1 MPGSPESANRTP
13 MNTKRHGIAQRALG
27 LAIFLFGLQAGCEL
41 ACPLRAAAQTAD
53 EIVVKVLAARG
64 GLEKTKAVHSE
75 RITGTIYFNAEM
87 YGPFLAEFKRPGK
100 MHNEVTIQNRTV
112 VRSFNGKDAGW
123 VTNPFAGKDTPE
135 PMSADEIKDAV
146 NEADFD
152 GPLVDA
158 KAKGNVI
165 ELSGTEKVEGRDA
178 YILKVTH
185 KDGQISS
192 YSFDAKSFLLARWS
206 GADTVN
212 GEAVTRETYFH
223 DYREV
228 GGLKFAFELVSN
240 TPGSDVSQKIVV
252 DKIELDPQIDDARFG
267 KPQAAPAP
275 PAASSTADPPG
286 RR

>member
-1 MPGSPESANRTP
+1 MR
-13 MNTKRHGIAQRALG
+13 TKRHGIAW
-27 LAIFLFGLQAGCEL
+27 LAIVAAILLFGLQAGVQL
-41 ACPLRAAAQTAD
+41 FAGQSNSASQTAE
-53 EIVVKVLAARG
+53 EIVAKVLTARG
-64 GLEKTKAVHSE
+64 GLEKTKAVQSE
-75 RITGTIYFNAEM
+75 RITGTIYFNADL

-100 MHNEVTIQNRTV
+100 MHNEVTIQNKTV
-112 VRSFNGKDAGW
+112 VRSFNGKDGGW
-123 VTNPFAGKDTPE
+123 VTNPFVGKDAPE

-165 ELSGTEKVEGRDA
+165 ELSGTEKVEGREA

-192 YSFDAKSFLLARWS
+192 YSFDTKTFLLAKWS
-206 GADTVN
+206 GADAVN

-223 DYREV
+223 DYRDV
-228 GGLKFAFELVSN
+228 GGLKFAFELISN

-267 KPQAAPAP
+267 KPAAPAALSGAR
-275 PAASSTADPPG
+275 AAAVRTAG
-286 RR
+286 R

>member
-1 MPGSPESANRTP
+1 MR
-13 MNTKRHGIAQRALG
+13 TKRHGIAW
-27 LAIFLFGLQAGCEL
+27 LAIVAAILLFGLQAGVQL
-41 ACPLRAAAQTAD
+41 FAGQSNSASQTAE
-53 EIVVKVLAARG
+53 EIVAKVLTARG
-64 GLEKTKAVHSE
+64 GLEKTKAVQSE
-75 RITGTIYFNAEM
+75 RITGTIYFNADL

-100 MHNEVTIQNRTV
+100 MHNEVTIQNKTV
-112 VRSFNGKDAGW
+112 VRSFNGKDGGW
-123 VTNPFAGKDTPE
+123 VTNPFVGKDAPE

-165 ELSGTEKVEGRDA
+165 ELSGTEKVEGREA
-178 YILKVTH
+178 YILQVTH

-192 YSFDAKSFLLARWS
+192 YSFDTKTFLLAKWS
-206 GADTVN
+206 GADAVN

-223 DYREV
+223 DYRDV
-228 GGLKFAFELVSN
+228 GGLKFAFELISN

-267 KPQAAPAP
+267 KPAAPAALSGAR
-275 PAASSTADPPG
+275 AAAVRTAG
-286 RR
+286 R